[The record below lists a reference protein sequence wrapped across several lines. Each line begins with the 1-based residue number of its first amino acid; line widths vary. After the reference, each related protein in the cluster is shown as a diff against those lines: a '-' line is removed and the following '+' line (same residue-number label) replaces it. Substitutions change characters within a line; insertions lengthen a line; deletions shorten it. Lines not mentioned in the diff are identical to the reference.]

1 MDAGDL
7 SGVGAIVTGAAGG
20 LGAAI
25 VEAYL
30 QRGARVAAHARDV
43 RQLAPLVEGARGQR
57 GRVSAYG
64 ADLAE
69 PGEAARVGARMA
81 DDLGR
86 VDVLINS
93 AALLGERAPLLR
105 QDLALWRRVLEVNI
119 TGLLAITREVV
130 GRMPVGAAIVNVTSG
145 AAGRAGWGAYAIS
158 KLAVNA
164 LTDMLREEL
173 ADRRIRCVAVDP
185 GAMRTPMRATAYP
198 EEDPATLPTPAERVA
213 AFVAIGAGVDPGP
226 RVRAAAW

>member
-1 MDAGDL
+1 
-7 SGVGAIVTGAAGG
+7 
-20 LGAAI
+20 
-25 VEAYL
+25 
-30 QRGARVAAHARDV
+30 
-43 RQLAPLVEGARGQR
+43 
-57 GRVSAYG
+57 
-64 ADLAE
+64 
-69 PGEAARVGARMA
+69 
-81 DDLGR
+81 
-86 VDVLINS
+86 
-93 AALLGERAPLLR
+93 
-105 QDLALWRRVLEVNI
+105 
-119 TGLLAITREVV
+119 
-130 GRMPVGAAIVNVTSG
+130 MPVGAAIVNVTSG